1 MDKLDNEYLV
11 FTNHDTSAK
20 FNSFSTY
27 YVPDSILVIGDSKE
41 PEYWK
46 DDNAQLIISA
56 FVAKMDGAG
65 YMRTPDKEDAD
76 LGLQLSYVA
85 STYYFN
91 GYYNNGPWWNYYPG
105 YWIPGYWGGYWG
117 RRMVLSLLHHL

>member
-1 MDKLDNEYLV
+1 MKKLIPILLAVFALVSCEKDPDMDKLDNEYLV

-56 FVAKMDGAG
+56 FVAK
-65 YMRTPDKEDAD
+65 
-76 LGLQLSYVA
+76 
-85 STYYFN
+85 N
-91 GYYNNGPWWNYYPG
+91 GRCRLHAYTRQ
-105 YWIPGYWGGYWG
+105 G
-117 RRMVLSLLHHL
+117 RCRPRIAIELRSQHLLL

>member
-1 MDKLDNEYLV
+1 MKKLIPILLAVFALASCEKDPDMDKLDNEYLV

-27 YVPDSILVIGDSKE
+27 YVPDSILLIGDSKE

-56 FVAKMDGAG
+56 FVAKWTVPVTCVHQTRKMPTSDC
-65 YMRTPDKEDAD
+65 
-76 LGLQLSYVA
+76 
-85 STYYFN
+85 N
-91 GYYNNGPWWNYYPG
+91 
-105 YWIPGYWGGYWG
+105 
-117 RRMVLSLLHHL
+117 

>member
-1 MDKLDNEYLV
+1 MKKLIPILLAVFALVSCEKDPDMDKLDNEYLV

-65 YMRTPDKEDAD
+65 YMRALDKEDAD

-85 STYYFN
+85 STYYFS
-91 GYYNNGPWWNYYPG
+91 GYYAFF
-105 YWIPGYWGGYWG
+105 
-117 RRMVLSLLHHL
+117 

>member
-1 MDKLDNEYLV
+1 
-11 FTNHDTSAK
+11 
-20 FNSFSTY
+20 
-27 YVPDSILVIGDSKE
+27 
-41 PEYWK
+41 
-46 DDNAQLIISA
+46 
-56 FVAKMDGAG
+56 MDGAG

-105 YWIPGYWGGYWG
+105 YWIPGYWGG
-117 RRMVLSLLHHL
+117 SLNVNRATTAINQAFAQSPYLKK